1 MKKIVFILTIV
12 AFVFT
17 SCGSGKKKEN
27 VGTHTHEDGT
37 IHRNDAHNHENGTM
51 PAQESF
57 EVEVDSVHQ
66 NAADTLHDHNREH
79 DHADD
84 HGHQH

>member
-27 VGTHTHEDGT
+27 MDTHTHEDGT
-37 IHRNDAHNHENGTM
+37 VHRNDAHDHENETM

-57 EVEVDSVHQ
+57 EVEADSAHQ
-66 NAADTLHDHNREH
+66 NESDSL
-79 DHADD
+79 
-84 HGHQH
+84 QHFLQNH